1 MIRTFI
7 LYISEHILNINVS
20 EDVKPFIDFTLGLFI
35 LSLLLL
41 LIFTRIVANI
51 FSVYLIEKYDLYSRY
66 PKFSKLFKLF
76 EKIRSY
82 HALIDI
88 FFAYIIILSNIIL
101 CSIVL
106 AALL

>member
-76 EKIRSY
+76 EKIRTY
-82 HALIDI
+82 HALLDI
-88 FFAYIIILSNIIL
+88 AFAYVIILTIL
-101 CSIVL
+101 LGCSIVI

>member
-7 LYISEHILNINVS
+7 VYHILSLNIF
-20 EDVKPFIDFTLGLFI
+20 EDVKPFIGFTLSLFI

-41 LIFTRIVANI
+41 IVFTRIVTYI
-51 FSVYLIEKYDLYSRY
+51 FSVYLIDKYSLYSRY

-82 HALIDI
+82 HVLLDI
-88 FFAYIIILSNIIL
+88 AFAYVIILTIIIL

>member
-7 LYISEHILNINVS
+7 VYHLLSLNISEV
-20 EDVKPFIDFTLGLFI
+20 VKPFIGFTLSLFI

-41 LIFTRIVANI
+41 IVFTRIVTYI
-51 FSVYLIEKYDLYSRY
+51 FSVYLIDKYSLYSRY